1 VSEQAI
7 LTDGRITLR
16 ALGVADVSPTYVSW
30 LNDPEVTAFT
40 EIEAGTADIK
50 SAKKYVENSNV
61 ALDALLWGIFIGA
74 QEKHVGNFRLGAIN
88 KRHRRASAAI
98 LIGDRTVWGHG
109 IAPAAI
115 QLATKYGFENLNL
128 EKIYANVVEKNLP
141 SRRAFEKAGFHLE
154 ATLQR
159 HAILGD
165 EITSVWM
172 MAIFRN
178 ECF

>member
-1 VSEQAI
+1 MSEQAV
-7 LTDGRITLR
+7 LTDGGITLR
-16 ALGVADVSPTYVSW
+16 ALGAADVGPTYVSW

-50 SAKKYVENSNV
+50 SAKKYVEDSNL
-61 ALDALLWGIFIGA
+61 AFDALLWGIFIGA
-74 QEKHVGNFRLGAIN
+74 EERHVGNFRFGAIN
-88 KRHRRASAAI
+88 KKHRRASAAI

-115 QLATKYGFENLNL
+115 RLATRYGFENLNL
-128 EKIYANVVEKNLP
+128 EKIYANVVSKNWS

-165 EITSVWM
+165 EIASAWM
-172 MAIFRN
+172 LAIFRD
-178 ECF
+178 EYF